1 MKKRFKKVLSMLTVI
16 AMLAS
21 CFAMAIAEEPTDA
34 TVDAAQES
42 AAIVEEIPAQ
52 ETATAEEA
60 AASAEEATAPSQD
73 AEVPSEEAA
82 APAENAEAAAP
93 AEEAAAPVEGKVNP
107 VPSYNNEETLAEN
120 QAADEQPA
128 DEQPADEQPAD
139 EQPTDEQPADDQPAD
154 EQPTDEQ
161 PADEQTADEQPA
173 DEQPA
178 DEQPADEQPAD
189 EQPADEQP
197 ADEQPADEVE
207 EEYADDEEDDEDDSS
222 DEDELIELDGWG
234 ILDPELVPEHVPD
247 TNEIKFEGY
256 QELKLNE
263 KVSGTVDAENTG
275 KILVQWGA
283 NKTFV
288 LGLRASSNNVDIRI
302 NNKAVKFVPAA
313 ENNSLEFVANYE
325 LNVRAGKSY
334 EIILTSNAPVN
345 YTLTAVEGIQNETID
360 EINEEPIEN
369 ITEEVTEEA
378 AEETTEEVTEEAAEE
393 TTEEVTEEATEET
406 TEEVTEEAAE
416 ETTEEVTE
424 ETAEE
429 TTEEVTEEAAE
440 ETTEETTEE
449 VAEETTEETAEEAI
463 EETTE
468 EETEEATEETK
479 ETEAIVENTA
489 EENAEEV
496 AAAEEENVEEATT
509 EEKIEGNDSE
519 EEGIEVTKEE
529 INKNPETTEE
539 AVETVPPMVGWIKV
553 DADEYVVGE
562 TATLTAES
570 NVDLDNQVIWQTKTE
585 ESEWENVGYGNTLTV
600 ELTEDN
606 ANNSY
611 SFRMADGSI
620 SDEIKLVVNEKK
632 AETEDDESAEEKT
645 DTDEMTFEENTDD
658 YEGQTET
665 EQNIEGIDNSNED
678 TVKYETVKVDLPV
691 ISTLDNRDVF
701 YGEICELNA
710 NIDGLED
717 MDISFQWY
725 YSLNGEE
732 WIAVENYDD
741 SHFSFVMDAS
751 NWYYRWKVI
760 ATISFEAFA
769 E

>member
-1 MKKRFKKVLSMLTVI
+1 M
-16 AMLAS
+16 
-21 CFAMAIAEEPTDA
+21 
-34 TVDAAQES
+34 
-42 AAIVEEIPAQ
+42 
-52 ETATAEEA
+52 
-60 AASAEEATAPSQD
+60 
-73 AEVPSEEAA
+73 
-82 APAENAEAAAP
+82 
-93 AEEAAAPVEGKVNP
+93 
-107 VPSYNNEETLAEN
+107 
-120 QAADEQPA
+120 
-128 DEQPADEQPAD
+128 
-139 EQPTDEQPADDQPAD
+139 
-154 EQPTDEQ
+154 
-161 PADEQTADEQPA
+161 
-173 DEQPA
+173 
-178 DEQPADEQPAD
+178 
-189 EQPADEQP
+189 
-197 ADEQPADEVE
+197 E

-416 ETTEEVTE
+416 ETIEEMTEEAAEETTEEVTEEATEETTEEVTEEAAEETTEEVTEEAAEETAEEVTEEAAEETTEEVTEKAAEETTEEVTE

-440 ETTEETTEE
+440 ETTEETTEEVAEETTEEVTEE